1 MAYTKD
7 DIEKILGGK
16 ATFSYT
22 GISTQPRYTASD
34 IERIQNGEASFSYT
48 GISPKRALI
57 PEVKAPGAVA
67 AAAPTLPKYQPGK
80 NNLLNPLMVNRQQA
94 NPRQISMPLRTDVD
108 MNRARQAAAGAT
120 RAAQSLKNI
129 KTVPVPS
136 AQSVLKDYQDRMLT
150 PAQITARE
158 QRLSVTR
165 EAVTK
170 ARAEE
175 ERKRQQE
182 AALRAAQ
189 ITVPAR
195 PEGPALS
202 KENRFIPGSNHVL
215 HPYDV
220 GNELNNARINE
231 FLNPARKLTEEE
243 VAEANRMIDGFYNRY
258 IIGKIDS
265 NPEMHLAPEVQAQ
278 FDKIRAL
285 AAKASAGT
293 AGVTGAQS
301 AFGGEWLEQAK
312 VKNIVSA
319 LQENPNRPDAEQ
331 LREQLIG
338 LTEYSGAQTQHPVAY
353 MIGRTAGEGVKYAV
367 GAHVISSIPGVS
379 AGVAAAGEQLSGMV
393 GGKVSAE
400 VMTRLLSGRVTDLPF
415 DVINAAMETDNAED
429 FAKNLG
435 VNTAF
440 GLATDTTFELLGAA
454 WRAIRKGIRSGTVR
468 AEAPD
473 AAEMR
478 KIMAEEFSGGNAI
491 RETYEPQALELPKAE
506 QKTRFMEQVNDVMR
520 GINRGEML
528 EVGDTPDIL
537 KRFGASDRIMTMN
550 PTTVRKIAYPEGYM
564 GGKRNL
570 GFYALEHLG
579 SQMENPVAVL
589 KSATQKDSLVIF
601 TEFLDTS
608 GNPVMVPIHLDK
620 AGRIG
625 ISNEIASMYGRG
637 GFEQFIERQR
647 KLGNILFEDEKR
659 TLQQLP
665 ASGLQLPR
673 VEAAS
678 DPIYSI
684 PPSSQKSN
692 TNLLDQLMIA
702 RDGAPGY
709 NQIGGETNVRIP
721 DQAHPSVQ
729 AVGTD
734 REGLLGRFRAERQG
748 DYTKISAGDGTK
760 AYRFREP
767 QGGTLTDS
775 QKGIFEQASADGV
788 KVHFSDG
795 PIEMTTRTGK
805 VSANP
810 GGVYI
815 GDGVILLTGDGKS
828 YRHELRHFMRD
839 VIPEDVVK
847 HVELVQFYTNTSSPQ
862 VTRYLQEMVGNYQQ
876 MNPHFKLDDIW
887 DEISA
892 GFYNDPSP
900 EVWAGFFTDIDAV
913 ANGNRQLDDA
923 FKAYRESGNRFGGQS
938 EKTLLDQLK
947 AERPQVEIPK
957 VEQPKLRPEDPI
969 VRSINDGFGG
979 HSVGAAESAYPG
991 TQKVSRVRSNTIE
1004 NSPMFSTAEKELM
1017 NPSEFKYNV
1026 VSEKQS
1032 MKEAAQRLQ
1041 VDFDGEVKTLFEK
1054 QAFDGTDVDT
1064 AFGILEKYR
1073 QEARGLPADSPEQ
1086 RRVIEWVKQIQEK
1099 GTEAGQRVQAFAKY
1113 SRTPEG
1119 AAVKAQK
1126 VVADEFKKLQNA
1138 DPNLV
1143 KAMDDLADKLAKI
1156 ASEYEH
1162 DLPADPQEAAAK
1174 LRRVITELSGD
1185 KAYKRL
1191 GIDDEFIDAAVKS
1204 LQEGR
1209 AGKDYFADVLKEFEG
1224 IPTLTSGEIID
1235 IMDIMAQ
1242 AEKLPQFS
1250 KERFEIEKQ
1259 AYKIVADK
1267 FNASF
1272 TDKWNAW
1279 RYMAML
1285 GNPRTH
1291 IRNMVGNTVFG
1302 GVTRIKND
1310 IGAILEAGAD
1320 KISRIR
1326 GNGGIDRTKS
1336 LLNPFNVRDNA
1347 LKEAARGDYD
1357 TVYSLITGGGK
1368 YNPSRVIEDQKTVFD
1383 TKWLEWL
1390 RKKNLD
1396 ALELED
1402 SFALKSRYT
1411 ENLSRFLKA
1420 NGLDAGAFASAD
1432 KEVLDI
1438 LDAGRAYAIEEAQK
1452 ATFRDAN
1459 ALASWLSN
1467 VSNSFRENGTISGKI
1482 GSAMIEGAIP
1492 FKKTP
1497 ANIVKRGVEYSPVGL
1512 LKGVY
1517 NGVKS
1522 IRKGSVPASKVIDEL
1537 AAGLT
1542 GTGIMGLGAFL
1553 ASQGWLTD
1561 GGSSDSKERG
1571 FDALRGN
1578 QNYALKI
1585 GDKSYTLDWAAPAA
1599 LPLFVGVQAFNDW
1612 KDAHESGEF
1621 PDFIDSLTQITQPVL
1636 EMTMLQ
1642 GLNDMIKSARYS
1654 DGRELASIGMGALT
1668 NLATQGIPTLF
1679 GQVARAVDPLRR
1691 TIYNDPNSKIPGTN
1705 IRMPEGLSTTLQK
1718 AAAKIPGVSTYLQP
1732 KTDQWGRTQ
1741 ENVGG
1746 SFLGRLAYNM
1756 LSPGFYSETRETPA
1770 DSLLDSLYR
1779 DTGETALLPT
1789 SAQKSFASDG
1799 EKIRLTGAQYTKAN
1813 QTRGQTANAL
1823 IGSLGESPVFSG
1835 LSSEDKQK
1843 VISDAYAYATALG
1856 KATTGK
1862 YEPDGWIEKA
1872 RTAEK
1877 AGVPVDSYI
1886 LYKNAFSDLEGY
1898 EAPDGTYVSKQDQ
1911 QAKMLL
1917 DDVTLTKKQKNL
1929 LDELMISDVTVIPRE
1944 IDRDFSSP
1952 EALAISE
1959 MPEAARKLWEV
1970 PSVQK
1975 AVGSVENYEKVQK
1988 ILAETGSDKDEY
2000 GNAVSGTAKPKAV
2013 REIARKLNVTS
2024 KNAEE
2029 IYNEV
2034 AVYKHS
2040 LDELSTKQRQSYE
2053 ALSGKYRI
2061 SEQRF
2066 LDCLNRAGVTEG
2078 TKGRNGKTISG
2089 SLKQNRYRALRQM
2102 GLNDRAAKVFL
2113 SEVYGYKW

>member
-1 MAYTKD
+1 MTIRMDSRTGMLYDYEETRVVDPLTGRVSYVSKTRPSVSIPQVRKTGVA
-7 DIEKILGGK
+7 E
-16 ATFSYT
+16 ATPSVP
-22 GISTQPRYTASD
+22 Q
-34 IERIQNGEASFSYT
+34 
-48 GISPKRALI
+48 
-57 PEVKAPGAVA
+57 
-67 AAAPTLPKYQPGK
+67 YQPGK
-80 NNLLNPLMVNRQQA
+80 NNLLRPLVMKPQ
-94 NPRQISMPLRTDVD
+94 NPRQFTMPLRTDVD
-108 MNRARQAAAGAT
+108 IDKARKVAADAT
-120 RAAQSLKNI
+120 RAARNLRNV
-129 KTVPVPS
+129 KTVPIPS
-136 AQSVLKDYQDRMLT
+136 PQAVLKEYQDGRLT
-150 PAQITARE
+150 PAQIAERE
-158 QRLSVTR
+158 RRLSTTR
-165 EAVTK
+165 EAVTR
-170 ARAEE
+170 AAAEE

-189 ITVPAR
+189 VTIPAR
-195 PEGPALS
+195 PAGPALPAQ
-202 KENRFIPGSNHVL
+202 NRYIPGDNHL
-215 HPYDV
+215 IHPFDV
-220 GNELNNARINE
+220 KNELTNARIDE
-231 FLNPARKLTEEE
+231 LLDPARKLTKDEI
-243 VAEANRMIDGFYNRY
+243 AEASRIIDGFYERY
-258 IIGKIDS
+258 IIGNLDT
-265 NPEMHLAPEVQAQ
+265 NPEVGLSSEVQVQ
-278 FDKIRAL
+278 FGKIRSL

-293 AGVTGAQS
+293 AGATGVQA
-301 AFGGEWLEQAK
+301 AFGGEWLEQVKA
-312 VKNIVSA
+312 KNIAAA
-319 LQENPNRPDAEQ
+319 LRQDPNRPDAEKLRGQ
-331 LREQLIG
+331 LAE
-338 LTEYSGAQTQHPVAY
+338 LTEFSGAQTQHPVAY
-353 MIGRTAGEGVKYAV
+353 MVGRTAGEGIKYAV
-367 GAHVISSIPGVS
+367 GAHVINAIPGVS
-379 AGVAAAGEQLSGMV
+379 TGVAAAGEQLSGMV

-440 GLATDTTFELLGAA
+440 GLATDVGFELIGAA
-454 WRAIRKGIRSGTVR
+454 WRAIRKGIQSGTVR
-468 AEAPD
+468 AETPD

-478 KIMAEEFSGGNAI
+478 QIMAEEFNGGNAI
-491 RETYEPQALELPKAE
+491 RENYDPQIRELPRAK
-506 QKTRFMEQVNDVMR
+506 QKTRFMEQVNDVMH
-520 GINRGEML
+520 GENPTYPL
-528 EVGDTPDIL
+528 TVGDTPDVL
-537 KRFGASDRIMTMN
+537 KNIGASDRIMTMN

-564 GGKRNL
+564 GGKHNL
-570 GFYALEHLG
+570 GFYALEHLHD
-579 SQMENPVAVL
+579 QLENPVAVL
-589 KSATQKDSLVIF
+589 RSATQKDSLVIF
-601 TEFLDTS
+601 TEFLDAS

-620 AGRIG
+620 AGRLG
-625 ISNEIASMYGRG
+625 ITNEIASMYGRG
-637 GFEQFIERQR
+637 DFEQFISRQR
-647 KLGNILFEDEKR
+647 ELGNIIFEDEKR

-665 ASGLQLPR
+665 RAGLQLPG

-684 PPSSQKSN
+684 PRSAEKSN
-692 TNLLDQLMIA
+692 TNLLDQLA
-702 RDGAPGY
+702 
-709 NQIGGETNVRIP
+709 
-721 DQAHPSVQ
+721 
-729 AVGTD
+729 
-734 REGLLGRFRAERQG
+734 
-748 DYTKISAGDGTK
+748 
-760 AYRFREP
+760 
-767 QGGTLTDS
+767 
-775 QKGIFEQASADGV
+775 
-788 KVHFSDG
+788 
-795 PIEMTTRTGK
+795 
-805 VSANP
+805 
-810 GGVYI
+810 
-815 GDGVILLTGDGKS
+815 
-828 YRHELRHFMRD
+828 
-839 VIPEDVVK
+839 
-847 HVELVQFYTNTSSPQ
+847 
-862 VTRYLQEMVGNYQQ
+862 
-876 MNPHFKLDDIW
+876 
-887 DEISA
+887 
-892 GFYNDPSP
+892 
-900 EVWAGFFTDIDAV
+900 
-913 ANGNRQLDDA
+913 
-923 FKAYRESGNRFGGQS
+923 
-938 EKTLLDQLK
+938 
-947 AERPQVEIPK
+947 

-1126 VVADEFKKLQNA
+1126 VVADEFKKLQNT

-1162 DLPADPQEAAAK
+1162 DLPANPQEAAAK

-1224 IPTLTSGEIID
+1224 IPALTSGEIID

-1272 TDKWNAW
+1272 MDKWNAW

-1347 LKEAARGDYD
+1347 LKEAARGDYN

-1482 GSAMIEGAIP
+1482 GSAMIEGAVP

-1497 ANIVKRGVEYSPVGL
+1497 ANIVKRGVEYSPVGI
-1512 LKGVY
+1512 LKSIYDGM
-1517 NGVKS
+1517 KS
-1522 IRKGSVPASKVIDEL
+1522 IRKGSVSASKVIDEL

-1542 GTGIMGLGAFL
+1542 GTGIMALGGFL
-1553 ASQGWLTD
+1553 ASQGLLTG
-1561 GGSSDSKERG
+1561 GGSEDGKERG

-1585 GDKSYTLDWAAPAA
+1585 GNKSYTLDWAAPAA
-1599 LPLFVGVQAFNDW
+1599 LPLFVGVEAYNDW
-1612 KDAHESGEF
+1612 KSAHEFGEF
-1621 PDFIDSLTQITQPVL
+1621 PDLVDSLTQITQPVL

-1642 GLNDMIKSARYS
+1642 GLNDMIKSAKYS
-1654 DGRELASIGMGALT
+1654 DGSELASIGTGALT
-1668 NLATQGIPTLF
+1668 NLATQGIPTVF

-1705 IRMPEGLSTTLQK
+1705 IRMPDVLSTTLQK
-1718 AAAKIPGVSTYLQP
+1718 SAAKIPGISTYLQP
-1732 KTDQWGRTQ
+1732 RTDQWGRTQ
-1741 ENVGG
+1741 ENTGG
-1746 SFLGRLAYNM
+1746 GFLGRLAYNM
-1756 LSPGFYSETRETPA
+1756 LSPGYYSETRETPA
-1770 DSLLDSLYR
+1770 DTLLDSLYQKTS
-1779 DTGETALLPT
+1779 DASLLPS
-1789 SAQKSFASDG
+1789 SAQKSFAVDG
-1799 EKIRLTGAQYTKAN
+1799 KKIRLTGKEYTKAN
-1813 QTRGQTANAL
+1813 QTRGQTANEI
-1823 IGSLGESPVFSG
+1823 IGSLGESPTFRA
-1835 LSSEDKQK
+1835 LSTEDQQK
-1843 VISDAYAYATALG
+1843 IITDAYAYATALG
-1856 KATTGK
+1856 KEAVSQ
-1862 YEPDGWIEKA
+1862 YEPEGWIEKA
-1872 RTAEK
+1872 KNAEM
-1877 AGVPVDSYI
+1877 AGIPVERYI
-1886 LYKNAFSDLEGY
+1886 LYKNAFGDLEGY
-1898 EAPDGTYVSKQDQ
+1898 ERPDGTYVSKQDQ

-1917 DDVTLTKKQKNL
+1917 DDVTLTEKQKNL
-1929 LDELMISDVTVIPRE
+1929 LDELMISDVTVMPRE
-1944 IDRDFSSP
+1944 VHRDYSSS
-1952 EALAISE
+1952 EALAFSE
-1959 MPEAARKLWEV
+1959 LSEAAKAKYPRLERFGWAKEKYARYYKIAAQQKKEREVKQDLIAAGLSPQEATQIYSAVKRK
-1970 PSVQK
+1970 
-1975 AVGSVENYEKVQK
+1975 
-1988 ILAETGSDKDEY
+1988 
-2000 GNAVSGTAKPKAV
+2000 
-2013 REIARKLNVTS
+2013 
-2024 KNAEE
+2024 
-2029 IYNEV
+2029 
-2034 AVYKHS
+2034 
-2040 LDELSTKQRQSYE
+2040 
-2053 ALSGKYRI
+2053 
-2061 SEQRF
+2061 
-2066 LDCLNRAGVTEG
+2066 
-2078 TKGRNGKTISG
+2078 
-2089 SLKQNRYRALRQM
+2089 
-2102 GLNDRAAKVFL
+2102 
-2113 SEVYGYKW
+2113 

>member
-1 MAYTKD
+1 MIIRMDSRTGMLYDYEETRVVDPLTGRVSYVSKTRPSVSIPQVRKTGVASAAPSIPQYRPRGNHLTAPKTSAAPRMVGSTGVRLPD
-7 DIEKILGGK
+7 VTSNNAPRRVGTTGVTLPNIKQRPV
-16 ATFSYT
+16 YT
-22 GISTQPRYTASD
+22 GPLSVPNKVDPTEGMNFTAK
-34 IERIQNGEASFSYT
+34 E
-48 GISPKRALI
+48 L
-57 PEVKAPGAVA
+57 A
-67 AAAPTLPKYQPGK
+67 AADRKLTSAEVLYAKK
-80 NNLLNPLMVNRQQA
+80 LLKDYNK
-94 NPRQISMPLRTDVD
+94 
-108 MNRARQAAAGAT
+108 RARQNFWKITKTPEELQEMAEMQFLRAKISAASSAGAG
-120 RAAQSLKNI
+120 
-129 KTVPVPS
+129 VV
-136 AQSVLKDYQDRMLT
+136 
-150 PAQITARE
+150 
-158 QRLSVTR
+158 QR
-165 EAVTK
+165 
-170 ARAEE
+170 
-175 ERKRQQE
+175 
-182 AALRAAQ
+182 
-189 ITVPAR
+189 
-195 PEGPALS
+195 
-202 KENRFIPGSNHVL
+202 
-215 HPYDV
+215 
-220 GNELNNARINE
+220 
-231 FLNPARKLTEEE
+231 
-243 VAEANRMIDGFYNRY
+243 
-258 IIGKIDS
+258 
-265 NPEMHLAPEVQAQ
+265 
-278 FDKIRAL
+278 
-285 AAKASAGT
+285 
-293 AGVTGAQS
+293 
-301 AFGGEWLEQAK
+301 FGGEALEKNAEK
-312 VKNIVSA
+312 VIAS
-319 LQENPNRPDAEQ
+319 NPQLSTVLPDTT
-331 LREQLIG
+331 G
-338 LTEYSGAQTQHPVAY
+338 LDTYEAAQTQHPGAY
-353 MIGRTAGEGVKYAV
+353 MTGQFIGEGLKYKL
-367 GAHVISSIPGVS
+367 GAEIVPKIPGVGSGIES
-379 AGVAAAGEQLSGMV
+379 AGTWISGKL
-393 GGKVSAE
+393 GGKISAE
-400 VMTRLLSGRVTDLPF
+400 VVTRLLTGRAVDLPI
-415 DVINAAMETDNAED
+415 DVANAAMETDNIQD

-435 VNTAF
+435 INTAI
-440 GLATDTTFELLGAA
+440 GAGSDALLEFIGFVWKAA
-454 WRAIRKGIRSGTVR
+454 RHGVPNAQTGRVSISD
-468 AEAPD
+468 E
-473 AAEMR
+473 EMR
-478 KIMAEEFSGGNAI
+478 QIMAEEFNGGNAI
-491 RETYEPQALELPKAE
+491 RENYDPQIRELPWAE
-506 QKTRFMEQVNDVMR
+506 QKTHFMEQVNDVMH
-520 GINRGEML
+520 GENPTYPL
-528 EVGDTPDIL
+528 TVGDTPDVL
-537 KRFGASDRIMTMN
+537 KNLGASDRIMTMN

-564 GGKRNL
+564 GGKHNL
-570 GFYALEHLG
+570 GFYALEHLHD
-579 SQMENPVAVL
+579 QLENPVAVL
-589 KSATQKDSLVIF
+589 RSATQKDSLVIF
-601 TEFLDTS
+601 TEFLDAS

-620 AGRIG
+620 AGRLG
-625 ISNEIASMYGRG
+625 ITNEVASMYGRG
-637 GFEQFIERQR
+637 DFEQFISRQR
-647 KLGNILFEDEKR
+647 ELGNIIFEDEKR

-665 ASGLQLPR
+665 RAGLQLPG

-692 TNLLDQLMIA
+692 TNLLDQLA
-702 RDGAPGY
+702 
-709 NQIGGETNVRIP
+709 
-721 DQAHPSVQ
+721 
-729 AVGTD
+729 
-734 REGLLGRFRAERQG
+734 
-748 DYTKISAGDGTK
+748 
-760 AYRFREP
+760 
-767 QGGTLTDS
+767 
-775 QKGIFEQASADGV
+775 
-788 KVHFSDG
+788 
-795 PIEMTTRTGK
+795 
-805 VSANP
+805 
-810 GGVYI
+810 
-815 GDGVILLTGDGKS
+815 
-828 YRHELRHFMRD
+828 
-839 VIPEDVVK
+839 
-847 HVELVQFYTNTSSPQ
+847 
-862 VTRYLQEMVGNYQQ
+862 
-876 MNPHFKLDDIW
+876 
-887 DEISA
+887 
-892 GFYNDPSP
+892 
-900 EVWAGFFTDIDAV
+900 
-913 ANGNRQLDDA
+913 
-923 FKAYRESGNRFGGQS
+923 
-938 EKTLLDQLK
+938 
-947 AERPQVEIPK
+947 

-1272 TDKWNAW
+1272 MDKWNAW

-1291 IRNMVGNTVFG
+1291 IRNVIGNTVFG

-1320 KISRIR
+1320 KISRRR

-1390 RKKNLD
+1390 RKKNLG
-1396 ALELED
+1396 ALEIED
-1402 SFALKSRYT
+1402 SWALKSRYT

-1438 LDAGRAYAIEEAQK
+1438 LYAGRAYAIEEAQK

-1482 GSAMIEGAIP
+1482 GSAMIEGAVP

-1497 ANIVKRGVEYSPVGL
+1497 ANIVKRGVEYSPIGI
-1512 LKGVY
+1512 LKSIYDGM
-1517 NGVKS
+1517 KS
-1522 IRKGSVPASKVIDEL
+1522 IRKGSVSASKVIDEL

-1542 GTGIMGLGAFL
+1542 GTGIMALGGFL
-1553 ASQGWLTD
+1553 ASQGLLTG
-1561 GGSSDSKERG
+1561 GGSPNSKERG

-1578 QNYALKI
+1578 QNYAIKW

-1599 LPLFVGVQAFNDW
+1599 LPLFVGVEAYNDW
-1612 KDAHESGEF
+1612 KSAHEFGEF

-1642 GLNDMIKSARYS
+1642 GLNDMIKSAKYS
-1654 DGRELASIGMGALT
+1654 DGSELASIGTGALT
-1668 NLATQGIPTLF
+1668 NLATQGIPTVF

-1705 IRMPEGLSTTLQK
+1705 IRMPDVLSTTLQK
-1718 AAAKIPGVSTYLQP
+1718 SAAKIPGISTYLQP
-1732 KTDQWGRTQ
+1732 RTDQWGRTQ
-1741 ENVGG
+1741 ENTGG

-1756 LSPGFYSETRETPA
+1756 LSPGYYSKARETPA
-1770 DSLLDSLYR
+1770 DTLLDSLYQKTS
-1779 DTGETALLPT
+1779 DASLLPS
-1789 SAQKSFASDG
+1789 SAQKSFAVDG
-1799 EKIRLTGAQYTKAN
+1799 KKIRLTGKEYTKAN
-1813 QTRGQTANAL
+1813 QTRGQTANEI
-1823 IGSLGESPVFSG
+1823 IGSLGESPTFRA
-1835 LSSEDKQK
+1835 LSTEDQQK
-1843 VISDAYAYATALG
+1843 IITDAYAYATALG
-1856 KATTGK
+1856 KEAVSQ
-1862 YEPDGWIEKA
+1862 YEPEGWIEKA
-1872 RTAEK
+1872 KNAER
-1877 AGVPVDSYI
+1877 AGIPVEQYI

-1898 EAPDGTYVSKQDQ
+1898 ERADGTYISEQSQ
-1911 QAKMLL
+1911 QARLIQA
-1917 DDVTLTKKQKNL
+1917 DPSLTKPQKDL
-1929 LDELMISDVTVIPRE
+1929 LGELMISDVTVIPRE
-1944 IDRDFSSP
+1944 TKRDFSSP
-1952 EALAISE
+1952 EALMISE
-1959 MPEAARKLWEV
+1959 MPASAQKLWMV

-1975 AVGSVENYEKVQK
+1975 TVGSAENFAQVQK

-2000 GNAVSGTAKPKAV
+2000 GNAISGTAKPKAV
-2013 REIARKLNVTS
+2013 GKIARELNVTS
-2024 KNAEE
+2024 KKAEE

-2034 AVYKHS
+2034 AVFKHS
-2040 LDELSTKQRQSYE
+2040 LEELSSRQRESYE

-2061 SEQRF
+2061 SEKRF
-2066 LDCLNRAGVTEG
+2066 LDCLNRASVTEG
-2078 TKGRNGKTISG
+2078 TKGRNGKTVSG

-2102 GLNDRAAKVFL
+2102 GLNDRATKVFL

>member
-1 MAYTKD
+1 MQQ
-7 DIEKILGGK
+7 KI
-16 ATFSYT
+16 
-22 GISTQPRYTASD
+22 
-34 IERIQNGEASFSYT
+34 
-48 GISPKRALI
+48 
-57 PEVKAPGAVA
+57 PGAVA
-67 AAAPTLPKYQPGK
+67 AAAPSIPQYRPEK
-80 NNLLNPLMVNRQQA
+80 NNLSIPKVSAAPRMVGSTGVRLPEVTSNNAPRSIGGTGISLPDIKQRPVYTGPLSVPNK
-94 NPRQISMPLRTDVD
+94 VD
-108 MNRARQAAAGAT
+108 PTEGMSFTAKELAAADRKLTSAEVLYAKKLLKDYDKRARQNFWKVTKTPEELQEMAEMQSLRAKISAASSAGAG
-120 RAAQSLKNI
+120 
-129 KTVPVPS
+129 V
-136 AQSVLKDYQDRMLT
+136 M
-150 PAQITARE
+150 
-158 QRLSVTR
+158 QRFGADAL
-165 EAVTK
+165 
-170 ARAEE
+170 
-175 ERKRQQE
+175 ER
-182 AALRAAQ
+182 
-189 ITVPAR
+189 
-195 PEGPALS
+195 
-202 KENRFIPGSNHVL
+202 
-215 HPYDV
+215 
-220 GNELNNARINE
+220 NAGKVIAD
-231 FLNPARKLTEEE
+231 NP
-243 VAEANRMIDGFYNRY
+243 
-258 IIGKIDS
+258 
-265 NPEMHLAPEVQAQ
+265 
-278 FDKIRAL
+278 
-285 AAKASAGT
+285 
-293 AGVTGAQS
+293 
-301 AFGGEWLEQAK
+301 
-312 VKNIVSA
+312 
-319 LQENPNRPDAEQ
+319 Q
-331 LREQLIG
+331 LREVLPDTDG
-338 LTEYSGAQTQHPVAY
+338 LNTYEAAQTQHPGAY
-353 MIGRTAGEGVKYAV
+353 MTGQFVGESIKYKL
-367 GAHVISSIPGVS
+367 GAEIVPKIPGVGNGITS
-379 AGVAAAGEQLSGMV
+379 AGTWISGKL
-393 GGKVSAE
+393 GGKISAE
-400 VMTRLLSGRVTDLPF
+400 VVARLLTGRAVDLPI
-415 DVINAAMETDNAED
+415 DVANAAMETDNIQD

-435 VNTAF
+435 INTAIGAGSDALLEF
-440 GLATDTTFELLGAA
+440 IGFVWKAARRGVPDTQAGRVSISDE
-454 WRAIRKGIRSGTVR
+454 
-468 AEAPD
+468 
-473 AAEMR
+473 EMR

-491 RETYEPQALELPKAE
+491 RETYEPQALDVPTSQPLLDNPNFANQPIAGTDFQNYMESGTRR
-506 QKTRFMEQVNDVMR
+506 KTLSAKQNYLSDYGDPIITTR
-520 GINRGEML
+520 GQQEKFIADAISGKNKGIAVIGK
-528 EVGDTPDIL
+528 VGDNMANAVNELTGGAVDLSGKYLELDASHIRHAISKHTNDTIPITKEQLYQLPQMIL
-537 KRFGASDRIMTMN
+537 NYDDLLKVEQGTSGKTSILLGKKINGYSVIVELVSDSRNSIF
-550 PTTVRKIAYPEGYM
+550 PTTIYNVDTDYYLKHFSNKIKNEAKVFGRDLTDIRPS
-564 GGKRNL
+564 RN
-570 GFYALEHLG
+570 AL
-579 SQMENPVAVL
+579 
-589 KSATQKDSLVIF
+589 D
-601 TEFLDTS
+601 
-608 GNPVMVPIHLDK
+608 VPQSNASINS
-620 AGRIG
+620 
-625 ISNEIASMYGRG
+625 ISN
-637 GFEQFIERQR
+637 
-647 KLGNILFEDEKR
+647 
-659 TLQQLP
+659 
-665 ASGLQLPR
+665 
-673 VEAAS
+673 
-678 DPIYSI
+678 I
-684 PPSSQKSN
+684 PTKSN
-692 TNLLDQLMIA
+692 TNLLDQLA
-702 RDGAPGY
+702 VKPK
-709 NQIGGETNVRIP
+709 ELSP
-721 DQAHPSVQ
+721 D
-729 AVGTD
+729 
-734 REGLLGRFRAERQG
+734 
-748 DYTKISAGDGTK
+748 
-760 AYRFREP
+760 
-767 QGGTLTDS
+767 
-775 QKGIFEQASADGV
+775 
-788 KVHFSDG
+788 
-795 PIEMTTRTGK
+795 
-805 VSANP
+805 
-810 GGVYI
+810 
-815 GDGVILLTGDGKS
+815 
-828 YRHELRHFMRD
+828 
-839 VIPEDVVK
+839 
-847 HVELVQFYTNTSSPQ
+847 
-862 VTRYLQEMVGNYQQ
+862 
-876 MNPHFKLDDIW
+876 
-887 DEISA
+887 
-892 GFYNDPSP
+892 
-900 EVWAGFFTDIDAV
+900 
-913 ANGNRQLDDA
+913 
-923 FKAYRESGNRFGGQS
+923 
-938 EKTLLDQLK
+938 
-947 AERPQVEIPK
+947 
-957 VEQPKLRPEDPI
+957 DPI
-969 VRSINDGFGG
+969 VRSIGGDFGG
-979 HSVGAAESAYPG
+979 HSVGAAESAYPR

-1017 NPSEFKYNV
+1017 NPSDFKYDV
-1026 VSEKQS
+1026 VKERQS
-1032 MKEAAQRLQ
+1032 LREAAQRLQ
-1041 VDFDGEVKTLFEK
+1041 VDFDGEVKTLFDK
-1054 QAFDGTDVDT
+1054 QTFDGTDIDT
-1064 AFGILEKYR
+1064 AFGILERYR

-1086 RRVIEWVKQIQEK
+1086 RRVIEWVKRIQEK

-1126 VVADEFKKLQNA
+1126 TVADEWMKLQKS

-1143 KAMDDLADKLAKI
+1143 KAMDDLADKLTNI
-1156 ASEYEH
+1156 AREYEH
-1162 DLPADPQEAAAK
+1162 ELPADPQEVAAN
-1174 LRRVITELSGD
+1174 LRRAITELSND
-1185 KAYKRL
+1185 KAYRRL
-1191 GIDDEFIDAAVKS
+1191 GLDEEFTDMVVKS

-1224 IPTLTSGEIID
+1224 IPTLTSGELID
-1235 IMDIMAQ
+1235 IMDIMAK
-1242 AEKLPQFS
+1242 AENLPQFS
-1250 KERFEIEKQ
+1250 RERFEVEKQ

-1272 TDKWNAW
+1272 MDKWNAW

-1285 GNPRTH
+1285 GNSRTH
-1291 IRNMVGNTVFG
+1291 LSNMLGNAMFG
-1302 GVTRIKND
+1302 TVTRIKND
-1310 IGAILEAGAD
+1310 IGAVMEAGVD
-1320 KISRIR
+1320 KVSRAAGR
-1326 GNGGIDRTKS
+1326 GGIDRTKS
-1336 LLNPFNVRDNA
+1336 LLNPLNVRDNA
-1347 LKEAARGDYD
+1347 LKDAARGDYD
-1357 TVYSLITGGGK
+1357 NVYALITGGGK
-1368 YNPSRVIEDQKTVFD
+1368 YNPARLIEDQKTVFD
-1383 TKWLEWL
+1383 HKWLEWL
-1390 RKKNLD
+1390 RKKNFD
-1396 ALELED
+1396 ALEWED
-1402 SFALKSRYT
+1402 SLALKTRYT
-1411 ENLSRFLKA
+1411 ENLSRYMKA
-1420 NGLDAGAFASAD
+1420 NGLDASAFQSAD
-1432 KEVLDI
+1432 KQVLEI
-1438 LDAGRAYAIEEAQK
+1438 LEAGRAHAIEEAQK

-1459 ALASWLSN
+1459 SLASWLSN
-1467 VSNSFRENGTISGKI
+1467 MSYSFRENGTVSGKI

-1517 NGVKS
+1517 DGVKS

-1654 DGRELASIGMGALT
+1654 DGRELASIGMGALM

-1770 DSLLDSLYR
+1770 DALLDSLYK
-1779 DTGETALLPT
+1779 DIGETALLPT

-1799 EKIRLTGAQYTKAN
+1799 EKIRLTGAQYTRAN
-1813 QTRGQTANAL
+1813 QTRGQTANAI
-1823 IGSLGESPVFSG
+1823 IGSLGESPVFAG

-1944 IDRDFSSP
+1944 TKRDFSSP

-2013 REIARKLNVTS
+2013 REIARKLNITS

-2089 SLKQNRYRALRQM
+2089 SLKQNRYRALREM
-2102 GLNDRAAKVFL
+2102 GLNDKAAKVFL
-2113 SEVYGYKW
+2113 SEVYRYKW

>member
-1 MAYTKD
+1 MTIRMDSRTGMLYDYEETRVVDPLTGRVSYVSKTRPSVSIPQVRKTGVAS
-7 DIEKILGGK
+7 
-16 ATFSYT
+16 ATPSVPQF
-22 GISTQPRYTASD
+22 
-34 IERIQNGEASFSYT
+34 
-48 GISPKRALI
+48 
-57 PEVKAPGAVA
+57 
-67 AAAPTLPKYQPGK
+67 QPGK
-80 NNLLNPLMVNRQQA
+80 NNLLRPLVLKPQ
-94 NPRQISMPLRTDVD
+94 NPRQFTMPLRTDVD
-108 MNRARQAAAGAT
+108 IDKARKVAADAT
-120 RAAQSLKNI
+120 RAAQNLRNV
-129 KTVPVPS
+129 KTVPIPS
-136 AQSVLKDYQDRMLT
+136 PQAVLKEYQDGRLT
-150 PAQITARE
+150 PAQIAERE
-158 QRLSVTR
+158 RRLSTTR
-165 EAVTK
+165 EAVTR
-170 ARAEE
+170 AAAEE

-189 ITVPAR
+189 VTIPAR
-195 PEGPALS
+195 PAGPALPAQ
-202 KENRFIPGSNHVL
+202 NRYIPGDNHL
-215 HPYDV
+215 MHPFDV
-220 GNELNNARINE
+220 KNELTNARIDE
-231 FLNPARKLTEEE
+231 LLDPSRKLTKDEI
-243 VAEANRMIDGFYNRY
+243 AEANRIIDGFYERY
-258 IIGKIDS
+258 IIGKLDT
-265 NPEMHLAPEVQAQ
+265 NPEVGLSSEVQTQ
-278 FDKIRAL
+278 FGKIRAL
-285 AAKASAGT
+285 AAKASVGAAGAT
-293 AGVTGAQS
+293 GVQA
-301 AFGGEWLEQAK
+301 AFGGEWLEQVKA
-312 VKNIVSA
+312 KNIAAA
-319 LQENPNRPDAEQ
+319 LRQDPNRPDAEKLRGQ
-331 LREQLIG
+331 LAE
-338 LTEYSGAQTQHPVAY
+338 LTEFSGAQTQHPVAY
-353 MIGRTAGEGVKYAV
+353 MVGRTAGEGIKYAV
-367 GAHVISSIPGVS
+367 GARVINAIPGVS
-379 AGVAAAGEQLSGMV
+379 TGVTAAGEQLSGMV

-440 GLATDTTFELLGAA
+440 GLATDVGFELLGAA
-454 WRAIRKGIRSGTVR
+454 WRAIRKGIQSGTVR
-468 AEAPD
+468 AETPD

-478 KIMAEEFSGGNAI
+478 QIMAEEFNGGNAI
-491 RETYEPQALELPKAE
+491 RENYDPQIRELPRAE

-520 GINRGEML
+520 GEHMRSPL
-528 EVGDTPDIL
+528 LVGDTPDAL
-537 KRFGASDRIMTMN
+537 KRLGASDIPMTMN
-550 PTTVRKIAYPEGYM
+550 PDTVRKIAYPEGYM
-564 GGKRNL
+564 GGKHNL
-570 GFYALEHLG
+570 GFYALEHLHD
-579 SQMENPVAVL
+579 QLENPVAVL
-589 KSATQKDSLVIF
+589 KSATQQDSYVIF
-601 TEFLDTS
+601 TEFLDAS

-620 AGRIG
+620 AGRLG
-625 ISNEIASMYGRG
+625 ITNEVASMYGRRD
-637 GFEQFIERQR
+637 FEQFISRQR
-647 KLGNILFEDEKR
+647 ELGNIIFEDEKR

-1482 GSAMIEGAIP
+1482 GSAMIEGAVP

-1497 ANIVKRGVEYSPVGL
+1497 ANIVKRGVEYSPVGI
-1512 LKGVY
+1512 LKSIYDGM
-1517 NGVKS
+1517 KS
-1522 IRKGSVPASKVIDEL
+1522 IRKGSVSASKVIDEL

-1542 GTGIMGLGAFL
+1542 GTGIMVLGGFL
-1553 ASQGWLTD
+1553 ASQGLLTG
-1561 GGSSDSKERG
+1561 GGSENGKERG

-1585 GDKSYTLDWAAPAA
+1585 GNKSYTLDWAAPAA
-1599 LPLFVGVQAFNDW
+1599 LPLFVGVEAYNDW
-1612 KDAHESGEF
+1612 KSAHEFGEF
-1621 PDFIDSLTQITQPVL
+1621 PDLVDSLTQITQPVL

-1642 GLNDMIKSARYS
+1642 GLNDMIKSAKYS
-1654 DGRELASIGMGALT
+1654 DGSELASIGTGALT
-1668 NLATQGIPTLF
+1668 NLATQGIPTVF

-1705 IRMPEGLSTTLQK
+1705 IRMPDVLSTTLQK
-1718 AAAKIPGVSTYLQP
+1718 SAAKIPGISTYLQP
-1732 KTDQWGRTQ
+1732 RTDQWGRTQ
-1741 ENVGG
+1741 ENTGG
-1746 SFLGRLAYNM
+1746 GFLGRLAYNM
-1756 LSPGFYSETRETPA
+1756 LSPGYYSETRETPA
-1770 DSLLDSLYR
+1770 DTLLDTLYQKTGDASLLPS
-1779 DTGETALLPT
+1779 
-1789 SAQKSFASDG
+1789 SAQKSFAVDG
-1799 EKIRLTGAQYTKAN
+1799 KKIRLTGKEYTEAN
-1813 QTRGQTANAL
+1813 QTRGQTANEI
-1823 IGSLGESPVFSG
+1823 IGSLGESPTFRA
-1835 LSSEDKQK
+1835 LSTEDQQK
-1843 VISDAYAYATALG
+1843 IITDAYAYATALG
-1856 KATTGK
+1856 KEAVSQ
-1862 YEPDGWIEKA
+1862 YEPEGWIEKA
-1872 RTAEK
+1872 KNAER
-1877 AGVPVDSYI
+1877 AGIPVERYI
-1886 LYKNAFSDLEGY
+1886 LYKNAFGDLEGY
-1898 EAPDGTYVSKQDQ
+1898 ERPDGTYVSKQDQ

-1917 DDVTLTKKQKNL
+1917 DDVTLTEKQKNL
-1929 LDELMISDVTVIPRE
+1929 LDELMISDVTVMPRE
-1944 IDRDFSSP
+1944 VHRDYSDP
-1952 EALAISE
+1952 EALMISE
-1959 MPEAARKLWEV
+1959 MPASAQKLWTV

-1975 AVGSVENYEKVQK
+1975 TVGSAGNFAQVQK

-2000 GNAVSGTAKPKAV
+2000 GNAISGTAKPKAV
-2013 REIARKLNVTS
+2013 GKIARELNVTS
-2024 KNAEE
+2024 KKAEE

-2034 AVYKHS
+2034 AVFKHS
-2040 LDELSTKQRQSYE
+2040 LEELSSKQRESYE
-2053 ALSGKYRI
+2053 ALSGKYRV

-2066 LDCLNRAGVTEG
+2066 LDCLNRASVTEG
-2078 TKGRNGKTISG
+2078 TKGRNGKTVSG